1 MRFNIQIST
10 TLFGWLCMLAGAD
23 LLQEKNTVVWL
34 VLVADADTV
43 WEKNT
48 IYWLA
53 DKPAE

>member
-1 MRFNIQIST
+1 
-10 TLFGWLCMLAGAD
+10 MLAGAD

-43 WEKNT
+43 REKNT

-53 DKPAE
+53 DKPAKQSGAGG